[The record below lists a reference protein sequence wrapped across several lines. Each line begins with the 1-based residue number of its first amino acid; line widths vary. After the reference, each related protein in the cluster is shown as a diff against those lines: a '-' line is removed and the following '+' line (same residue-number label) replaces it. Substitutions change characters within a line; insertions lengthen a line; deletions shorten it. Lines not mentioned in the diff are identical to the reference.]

1 MMKKFFA
8 QAYVWILL
16 IILYAPILIIA
27 IYSFTEAKVLGNWT
41 GFSFNLYR
49 NVFSGGL
56 NNSLV
61 RAIENTL
68 SIGLISA
75 FLSTILGTISAIGIH
90 NLRGR
95 KRKVMTF
102 LNDIPMLNPDIITGI
117 SLFVLFVALGIS
129 QGYTTVVLA
138 HVSFCTPY
146 VILSIM
152 PKLRQLPANTYE
164 AALDLGATPSQ
175 AMRKVIVPQIRPGM
189 ISGFILAFTLSIDD
203 FAVTLFTKGNGG
215 LETLSTYIYAD
226 ARKGGLTTEI
236 RPIMTLIFIAVL
248 ILLII
253 INFRSIKSTKK

>member
-129 QGYTTVVLA
+129 QGYMTVVLA

-203 FAVTLFTKGNGG
+203 FAVTLFT
-215 LETLSTYIYAD
+215 LS
-226 ARKGGLTTEI
+226 
-236 RPIMTLIFIAVL
+236 LIHI
-248 ILLII
+248 
-253 INFRSIKSTKK
+253 